1 MQWYR
6 RGHNGADSKS
16 CRSGGRLTAETVG
29 ITGFLEIST
38 LFNGFISTD
47 FLHFF
52 YAFYAVFDHLVSGQS
67 VEKSICSG
75 IEAVITGL
83 TRNQFAGNCTWVR
96 IPPAAPTCVDKMIQV
111 RNAT

>member
-1 MQWYR
+1 MRFRNQNMRRYR
-6 RGHNGADSKS
+6 SGHNGADSKT
-16 CRSGGRLTAETVG
+16 CRSVGVLTAESVG
-29 ITGFLEIST
+29 ITGVLEIST

-83 TRNQFAGNCTWVR
+83 TRNQFAGNQIVLLAYCEPR
-96 IPPAAPTCVDKMIQV
+96 SRYAAT
-111 RNAT
+111 